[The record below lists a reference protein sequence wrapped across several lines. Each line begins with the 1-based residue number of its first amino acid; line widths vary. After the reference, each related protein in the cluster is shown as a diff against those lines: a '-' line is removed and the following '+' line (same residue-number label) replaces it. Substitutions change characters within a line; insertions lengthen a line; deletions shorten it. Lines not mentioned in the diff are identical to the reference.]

1 MSTDKDKKEVVG
13 QVPPTNTQ
21 SQEGEAVEQVPTTD
35 TQSQGEE
42 AVSPTKYSALG
53 ELGKKVEETTKAE
66 EEAKQTRDQALSKA
80 NEAYNQGQS
89 AMLALLNANK
99 PERNVKKERNLRNRA
114 IVQSLGDML
123 TSIAQGA
130 IAYGKN
136 GAGYVPKIDAKSPL
150 ASIEEL
156 NKMRLEYAER
166 NKEWK
171 DAMLEY
177 EIGVEKDKIAAAEK
191 LATKAEED
199 LKAATT
205 SREAAEAAYR
215 DFQYQEAEA
224 ARKSQEAKDDKAQQF
239 KNDIALEDKKHQNRL
254 KEIAARKE
262 ATDDESTDDKST
274 VSSVQR
280 ASDVYQDV
288 KDVWP
293 DILESSIKTGY
304 NTTERRSYSYEAPN
318 NWEDLDNE
326 RKISKAKEIVA
337 TPQYQLYDAK
347 REEVGENKNLKKAI
361 FALTSSQVGEVAT
374 MVINGETLADA
385 VVKVLNL
392 NYQSPQS

>member
-21 SQEGEAVEQVPTTD
+21 SQEGEAVEQVPTTE
-35 TQSQGEE
+35 TQSQGGE
-42 AVSPTKYSALG
+42 AVSPPKYSALG
-53 ELGKKVEETTKAE
+53 TYGKDLEEKQKVEDAE
-66 EEAKQTRDQALSKA
+66 KENLNQALTNMKTA
-80 NEAYNQGQS
+80 QEQGQS
-89 AMLALLNANK
+89 AILALLNANK

-177 EIGVEKDKIAAAEK
+177 EIGAEKDKIAAADK

-199 LKAATT
+199 LKAATK

-215 DFQYQEAEA
+215 DVEYKEAEA
-224 ARKSQEAKDDKAQQF
+224 ARKSQEAKDTAAQKF
-239 KNDIALEDKKHQNRL
+239 KDDIALEDKKHQNRL
-254 KEIAARKE
+254 KEIE
-262 ATDDESTDDKST
+262 AEQKAKDNGSTDDEST

-293 DILESSIKTGY
+293 DILGSSKKTGY
-304 NTTERRSYSYEAPN
+304 NETEHRSYSYEAPN

-326 RKISKAKEIVA
+326 RKISKAKEIIG
-337 TPQYQLYDAK
+337 TPQYQLYDEL
-347 REEVGENKNLKKAI
+347 REEVGGNRNLKQAI
-361 FALTSSQVGEVAT
+361 FSLTPSQVGEVAT
-374 MVINGETLADA
+374 MVMNGEKLADA
-385 VVKVLNL
+385 VAKVLYL
-392 NYQSPQS
+392 YQSPLS